1 MITIKV
7 RMDDGGAPEIT
18 ISAIAEYYHS
28 ERDDLATSTMT
39 VESPVARAYVDAIAA
54 ALQDAID
61 SVRGEAE
68 RVGRRG
74 AIRSAAA
81 AERAASHAEVVAARF
96 LDFDTSS
103 IHDGATISD
112 GGTPEE

>member
-7 RMDDGGAPEIT
+7 RMDDGSEPEIA

-28 ERDDLATSTMT
+28 ERDDLVTSTMT
-39 VESPVARAYVDAIAA
+39 VESPVASVYVDAITT
-54 ALQDAID
+54 ALQDAIE

-68 RVGRRG
+68 RAGRRG

-81 AERAASHAEVVAARF
+81 AERAESHAEVVAAR
-96 LDFDTSS
+96 
-103 IHDGATISD
+103 
-112 GGTPEE
+112 GGTSEE